1 MFISQVRRLD
11 LKCFRF
17 GYSVLFERSVCMVWI
32 VKMVCEED
40 ELMMM
45 DSIVP
50 WYHSPIRIVFLQSQS
65 FMARYYG
72 QNIEISLNQ
81 CHVNIHPFYTKY
93 IPVMYNERC
102 SMQPYASK

>member
-11 LKCFRF
+11 LKCFSF
-17 GYSVLFERSVCMVWI
+17 GYSVLFERSVWI
-32 VKMVCEED
+32 VKMICEED

-65 FMARYYG
+65 
-72 QNIEISLNQ
+72 LQ
-81 CHVNIHPFYTKY
+81 CENFLCT
-93 IPVMYNERC
+93 
-102 SMQPYASK
+102 SFSKV